1 MRDIER
7 KRERKEGGF
16 GLSCGLSCVVPWFLA
31 DVQEM
36 DGWMDGWT
44 KACRNRLCLPFQTQC
59 DYFYVTVGK
68 PSRLSVSDLSLNDV

>member
-7 KRERKEGGF
+7 NKERKGGF

-36 DGWMDGWT
+36 DGWIKG
-44 KACRNRLCLPFQTQC
+44 L
-59 DYFYVTVGK
+59 
-68 PSRLSVSDLSLNDV
+68 

>member
-7 KRERKEGGF
+7 KKEKRKGGF
-16 GLSCGLSCVVPWFLA
+16 RIVLRPQLRGAVVSCRRAG
-31 DVQEM
+31 

-59 DYFYVTVGK
+59 DYFYVIVGK
-68 PSRLSVSDLSLNDV
+68 LSWLSVSDLSLNDV